1 MNNANGILLTP
12 RDGQTFRF
20 DAGTLCLEFLLT
32 GALPQWEQLHA
43 PEDLAAWIPLSRVG
57 LPDEVVVGEADLA
70 GARRLRAAIQAL
82 AERAAAEGHGG
93 PGDPGTDRTHRGT
106 ADTGGSA
113 SPDPAPDGSTS
124 RDLALSGS
132 ASPDPALDG
141 SAFPGAEDALAMI
154 NGFAAAPQDA
164 LAVINGFAAAPP
176 PVPVVT
182 PSFQRG
188 WATPVTGAQ
197 FLSAV
202 ARDAVELFGGPM
214 ASRVRVC
221 GGQRCLL
228 IFLDTSRPGA
238 RRWCSM
244 DRCGN
249 RSKLRT
255 RRDRAP
261 RPADA
266 GH

>member
-32 GALPQWEQLHA
+32 GALPEWEQLHA
-43 PEDLAAWIPLSRVG
+43 PEDLAAWIPLSRLG

-70 GARRLRAAIQAL
+70 EAKRLRAAIQAL
-82 AERAAAEGHGG
+82 AERATGVGDSADPEG
-93 PGDPGTDRTHRGT
+93 
-106 ADTGGSA
+106 
-113 SPDPAPDGSTS
+113 
-124 RDLALSGS
+124 
-132 ASPDPALDG
+132 
-141 SAFPGAEDALAMI
+141 
-154 NGFAAAPQDA
+154 A
-164 LAVINGFAAAPP
+164 LAVLNEFAAAPP

-221 GGQRCLL
+221 GGERCLL

-249 RSKLRT
+249 RYKLRT

>member
-43 PEDLAAWIPLSRVG
+43 PEDLAAWIPLSRLG

-82 AERAAAEGHGG
+82 AERAA
-93 PGDPGTDRTHRGT
+93 
-106 ADTGGSA
+106 
-113 SPDPAPDGSTS
+113 
-124 RDLALSGS
+124 
-132 ASPDPALDG
+132 
-141 SAFPGAEDALAMI
+141 GAEYPADPEGVLAVTDEFSADPE
-154 NGFAAAPQDA
+154 GA
-164 LAVINGFAAAPP
+164 LAVLNEFAAAPP

-221 GGQRCLL
+221 GGERCLL

-249 RSKLRT
+249 RYKLRT

>member
-32 GALPQWEQLHA
+32 GALPQWEQLRA
-43 PEDLAAWIPLSRVG
+43 PEDLAAWIPLSRLG

-70 GARRLRAAIQAL
+70 GAKRLRAAIQAL
-82 AERAAAEGHGG
+82 AEHAAAENHGG
-93 PGDPGTDRTHRGT
+93 PGDPGTDPTPRGT
-106 ADTGGSA
+106 AGTGESA
-113 SPDPAPDGSTS
+113 SPDPEPSGGASRGSAPDG
-124 RDLALSGS
+124 G
-132 ASPDPALDG
+132 
-141 SAFPGAEDALAMI
+141 AFPGPEGVLAVT
-154 NGFAAAPQDA
+154 GEFAAAPQDA
-164 LAVINGFAAAPP
+164 LAVLNEFAAAPP

-182 PSFQRG
+182 PSFRRG

-221 GGQRCLL
+221 GGERCLL

-249 RSKLRT
+249 RYKLRT

>member
-20 DAGTLCLEFLLT
+20 DAGTPCLEFLLT
-32 GALPQWEQLHA
+32 GALPEWEQLHA
-43 PEDLAAWIPLSRVG
+43 PEDLAAWIPLSRLG

-70 GARRLRAAIQAL
+70 GAKRLRAAIQAL
-82 AERAAAEGHGG
+82 AERATGV
-93 PGDPGTDRTHRGT
+93 GDP
-106 ADTGGSA
+106 
-113 SPDPAPDGSTS
+113 
-124 RDLALSGS
+124 
-132 ASPDPALDG
+132 
-141 SAFPGAEDALAMI
+141 
-154 NGFAAAPQDA
+154 AAPQDA
-164 LAVINGFAAAPP
+164 LAVLNEFAAAPP

-221 GGQRCLL
+221 GGERCLL

-249 RSKLRT
+249 RYKLRT